1 MSRGKTSLLY
11 FICIVTI
18 AALLTGSCTLPS
30 SVHVSVDEGGEVTVS
45 LTGPE
50 PIETA
55 LPAPAD
61 TPFVPRD
68 IVSERELSPSEF
80 FRIVEGDETFTDV
93 HALAEEQGY
102 TEAHGG
108 GEFALDDG
116 SMIRGLL
123 LTSADE
129 RMVVALQFQLQ
140 QRTQSLLARVEQER
154 ETVVLYD
161 RQGHAEISA
170 QGIRVFDGAGN
181 PISESVPPEGGRA
194 PGLSHPAREC
204 DDGNPNA
211 FSWED
216 FDHCGRSH
224 SGAGWSQ
231 ILSCVV
237 AYTGAVVG
245 VTVASAAAAPLVFV
259 GGLVAIFVGC
269 RVPSICIWRARV
281 DDPPTYDIRMPTKMS
296 EPCRTECVAHGDSMA
311 RLSVQKYQIKVH
323 IDDDRKP
330 RPASPQLV
338 EVCANE
344 SETLR
349 IRDCAGHQIDVRVS
363 APSSSEQDIVEHC
376 ASDERCTEEGNTA
389 RCVAPATPAPP
400 PAATPES
407 PPPVTPESPPPA
419 TPEQPPPATQIPPP
433 PPPTGTGHVEVTLD
447 WEDVAGDLDLY
458 VTDPNGE
465 VISKQ
470 HPSSASGGRLSAWDC
485 CDPYDALCALAPASE
500 SVKWEPN
507 TAPSGEYTVEIRF
520 DSTCD
525 ADTGQVEWT
534 VGLFV
539 DGDRE
544 QHHGR
549 IGYGE
554 RKHVATISR

>member
-1 MSRGKTSLLY
+1 MSRRKTSLMY

-18 AALLTGSCTLPS
+18 GSLLTGSCTLPS
-30 SVHVSVDEGGEVTVS
+30 SLHVSVDEGGEVTVS

-50 PIETA
+50 PIETV
-55 LPAPAD
+55 LPAPVE
-61 TPFVPRD
+61 TPFVPGEV
-68 IVSERELSPSEF
+68 VSERELSSEEF
-80 FRIVEGDETFTDV
+80 FRIVEEDETFRDV
-93 HALAEEQGY
+93 HALATEQGY
-102 TEAHGG
+102 TEPQGG
-108 GEFALDDG
+108 GEFALSDG
-116 SMIRGLL
+116 STIRGVL

-129 RMVVALQFQLQ
+129 QLVVAFQFRLQ
-140 QRTQSLLARVEQER
+140 QRTQSLLARIEQER
-154 ETVVLYD
+154 ETVILYD
-161 RQGHAEISA
+161 RQGRAEISA
-170 QGIRVFDGAGN
+170 QGIEVFDATGH
-181 PISESVPPEGGRA
+181 PISENAHPQGGRP
-194 PGLSHPAREC
+194 PGLSHPTREC

-224 SGAGWSQ
+224 SGAAWSQ
-231 ILSCVV
+231 ILGCIA

-245 VTVASAAAAPLVFV
+245 VTFASAVAAPVVFV

-281 DDPPTYDIRMPTKMS
+281 DDPPTYDVRMPTKMS

-311 RLSVQKYQIKVH
+311 RLSVHKYQIQVH

-344 SETLR
+344 TELLR

-363 APSSSEQDIVEHC
+363 APSSSEQDIVQHC
-376 ASDERCTEEGNTA
+376 APEERCTQEGSDA
-389 RCVAPATPAPP
+389 RCVSPATPQPP
-400 PAATPES
+400 RASPES
-407 PPPVTPESPPPA
+407 PPPSTPEPPPPA
-419 TPEQPPPATQIPPP
+419 TPEQPPLATQIPPP
-433 PPPTGTGHVEVTLD
+433 PPPTGTGHVEVTLE
-447 WEDVAGDLDLY
+447 WEDIAGDLDLY
-458 VTDPNGE
+458 VTDPYGE
-465 VISKQ
+465 AVSRLN
-470 HPSSASGGRLSAWDC
+470 PSSASGGRLSAWDC

-500 SVKWEPN
+500 TVKWEPR
-507 TAPSGEYTVEIRF
+507 TAPSGEYVVEIRF
-520 DSTCD
+520 DTACD
-525 ADTGQVEWT
+525 PDTLEVEWT
-534 VGLFV
+534 VGLLV

-554 RKHVATISR
+554 RKRVVTFSR